1 MSKTLIVNNTPFEYP
16 EQGEPSPWGEPA
28 TGWATE
34 VTRVLNSVNGPSDI
48 IESAADI
55 VNGAVNASIDALYF
69 NPLTV
74 RSFSVRG
81 NVSRYFVDGVGAVN
95 NAKYQEIL
103 LIGLYNTQTGTWTLQ
118 EDGNEDAEI
127 SFDVTDSGQLVYST
141 STMTGTGTYTA
152 IIKFRGMGILTT

>member
-28 TGWATE
+28 TGWASE
-34 VTRVLNSVNGPSDI
+34 VTKVLNSVNGPSDI
-48 IESAADI
+48 IESASDI
-55 VNGAVNASIDALYF
+55 VNSATNAAIDALYF

-81 NVSRYFVDGVGAVN
+81 NISRYFVDGVGAIN
-95 NAKYQEIL
+95 TAIYQEVI

-118 EDGNEDAEI
+118 EDGIGDAEI

-141 STMTGTGTYTA
+141 STMAGTGTYTA
-152 IIKFRGMGILTT
+152 IMKFRGVGILTT

>member
-28 TGWATE
+28 TGWASE
-34 VTRVLNSVNGPSDI
+34 VTKVLNSVNGPSDI

-55 VNGAVNASIDALYF
+55 LNGVTGQSIDQLYF

-81 NVSRYFVDGVGAVN
+81 NISRYFLNGATVN

-118 EDGNEDAEI
+118 EDGINDAEI
-127 SFDVTDSGQLVYST
+127 TFDLTDSGQVTYTT

-152 IIKFRGMGILTT
+152 IIKFRGTGILTT